1 MWILLRVTGACKQN
15 HAGRCHV
22 TSATDQPEESSFT
35 SWPMWMRAMQHLS
48 LEGAPICI
56 LIVQDNIF
64 ITMLEGGHYMAS
76 RHPEKPH
83 IYLPKLNL
91 WALLWLVIQ
100 SHHSPKGWKSYS
112 WSQPPLQLSL
122 GSWGTERQTE
132 STIALL
138 SQLEYICH
146 QFPGLVCYHLER
158 SRWQQKHCS
167 WILQLKNIS
176 DYLCRCL
183 SSFQLQQHI
192 INWVDYKQTYFK
204 YFWRL
209 SPRLKCLEV
218 WHLV

>member
-56 LIVQDNIF
+56 LIVEDNIF
-64 ITMLEGGHYMAS
+64 ITMFEGGHYMAS
-76 RHPEKPH
+76 RETSHIPSKAQPVGTVMTGHPKSPLSKRLE
-83 IYLPKLNL
+83 I
-91 WALLWLVIQ
+91 LLLI
-100 SHHSPKGWKSYS
+100 PATFTAFIGE
-112 WSQPPLQLSL
+112 L
-122 GSWGTERQTE
+122 GDRQTE

-158 SRWQQKHCS
+158 RSRWQQKHCS

-183 SSFQLQQHI
+183 SPFQLQQHI
-192 INWVDYKQTYFK
+192 INWVNYKQTYFK